1 MQMDLAGYAISAGSA
16 CSSGKV
22 KSGRVLKS
30 MGYEANISNSA
41 IRVSLGLLTTEIEI
55 QQFATTWLSAHDSF
69 LARRAA

>member
-1 MQMDLAGYAISAGSA
+1 MQMDLAGFAISAGSA

-22 KSGRVLKS
+22 TSGRVLES
-30 MGYEANISNSA
+30 MGYGTNVSNSA

-55 QQFATTWLSAHDSF
+55 KQFATTWLSAYDGF